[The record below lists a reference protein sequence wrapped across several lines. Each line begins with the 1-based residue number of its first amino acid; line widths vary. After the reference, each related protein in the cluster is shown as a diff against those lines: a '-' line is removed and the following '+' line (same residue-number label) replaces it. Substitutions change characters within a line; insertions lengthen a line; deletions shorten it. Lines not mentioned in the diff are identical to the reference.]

1 MVDQIFSDILSM
13 FKFILNSSH
22 CSEMSRMIRAFFA
35 SFFAPVALAFMP
47 GSETAPQKANN
58 LNAVSICQHLSAL
71 VLQCR
76 NAGFFCDLD
85 VPSGGSLRKVKADL
99 LP

>member
-58 LNAVSICQHLSAL
+58 LNAVSICQHLSAFPT
-71 VLQCR
+71 V
-76 NAGFFCDLD
+76 
-85 VPSGGSLRKVKADL
+85 GSQLCWHHLA
-99 LP
+99 